1 MEIDELLQNLADE
14 YVQGEPTEF
23 HRIGDLKVVE
33 GVVFSCPAPP
43 EWSACG
49 DVPPGS
55 HPVYAGVRRFRDHE
69 TGRESS
75 TVEMVFVPLA
85 GPEEIAGAEFEDA
98 VEDWQPLGPDLGF
111 LWDSTAMDAFR
122 GGGALPDAFENITAF
137 VEHVEAEL
145 DAADAA
151 GRVPAWVDVVVNEET
166 GANVLAF
173 RVGDESALC
182 LEGRDDEGNL
192 VGLLFS
198 GTM

>member
-1 MEIDELLQNLADE
+1 MEINELLRNLADE

-43 EWSACG
+43 EWSVCG

-55 HPVYAGVRRFRDHE
+55 HPVYVGVRRFRDHE
-69 TGRESS
+69 TGREESL
-75 TVEMVFVPLA
+75 VEMVFVPLA
-85 GPEEIAGAEFEDA
+85 GVAEIAGAEWEDA
-98 VEDWQPLGPDLGF
+98 IEDWQPLGPDVGF

-122 GGGALPDAFENITAF
+122 DRSLRPESVEELGAF
-137 VEHVEAEL
+137 VERVEAEL

-151 GRVPAWVDVVVNEET
+151 GRVPAWVDVVVNEKT

-173 RVGDESALC
+173 RVCDESALC
-182 LEGRDDEGNL
+182 LEGRDDDGNL

>member
-1 MEIDELLQNLADE
+1 MEINELLQTLADE

-23 HRIGDLKVVE
+23 HRIGDLKVVQ

-55 HPVYAGVRRFRDHE
+55 HPVYVGVRRFRDGV

-98 VEDWQPLGPDLGF
+98 VEDWQPLGPDFGF

-122 GGGALPDAFENITAF
+122 DRSVRPEAFEDLSAF
-137 VEHVEAEL
+137 VEHVGAEL

-151 GRVPAWVDVVVNEET
+151 GKVPAWVDVVVNEAT

-182 LEGRDDEGNL
+182 LEGRDDDGKL
-192 VGLLFS
+192 VALLFS